1 MKHCW
6 RAASLLL
13 CALVLA
19 LALPGGAHAQGAVAG
34 AISGRVTSAEAEGI
48 AGAQI
53 TIRNQSTGLV
63 RTVVTREDGRYRVP
77 ALPIGGPYTV
87 SISAIGRAPQQR
99 GGLQVAL
106 GQDLRVDFELA
117 TQALVL
123 EGITV
128 QAQRNPVLSPT
139 NKGLGTAI
147 SDTAI
152 QRLPTLN
159 RNFTDF
165 VRLAPQVSSSGP
177 GLSGGGVNNR
187 FNNIQ
192 IDGASANDLFGL
204 GTTGQPGGQAG
215 GKSISVESV
224 KEYQI
229 LLSPFDV
236 RQGNF
241 AGLLVNA
248 VTKSG
253 TNDLTGSAY
262 YYTRNEGLAREQDYI
277 QKYEQ
282 TQYGFSLGGPILRDR
297 LHFFVNPEWQDRTVP
312 ASGPFFGQDTSAFP
326 KVLISAAQL
335 DSFTTILKGY
345 GIEPGSAGQVNNTNP
360 LGNFFGRLDLQLP
373 ELNSRMVLRH
383 NYVRAE
389 DDNFSRS
396 SSVFSLSSNGYFF
409 ESTSNS
415 TVGQLF
421 TNFSPDLYNELIVG
435 LNTIRDSRT
444 PNVRAPAITVEMG
457 TQDLRAG
464 GEVSSQGNTLD
475 QDIFEITNNLSWQR
489 GAHRLDFGFKSEFYH
504 IDNFFAQNSF
514 GTYEFPS
521 LAAFAAGN
529 PNSFTLAANPRDPK
543 GPLPHAMFDAS
554 QLSFWV
560 QDQFEPS
567 DRLSLTFGVRGD
579 RPVID
584 DRPLFTAVVD
594 SVFGRRTD
602 QVPSGNL
609 QLSPRAGFNWDVTG
623 DSRTQLRGG
632 VGVFV
637 GRPAFVLLGNAF
649 QNNGTGIALL
659 TCNGTAGRTAPKFSP
674 DPTTQP
680 TACGNGQGLASGI
693 IGQVNLV
700 DEDFRFPATLRASL
714 AFDHELPG
722 GFVASLEGLYTRA
735 SQQLFYQ
742 DINLK
747 SPGGLV
753 DAAGKPVTDRNGRT
767 MFGTIAANGTATA
780 SRVSERFTQVVD
792 VTNQSNDWAYNLTAG
807 LQRRFQGGLEMRA
820 FYTHT
825 RARDVISAT
834 SSTAQSQYRFGR
846 VLSGPHTDRSV
857 GISSFDQPHR
867 ISLSGVYNLPWDRF
881 PTSLSVIYSG
891 TSGDPFTYVYGASS
905 STRGDLNADGFNGND
920 PLYVPVNAMD
930 PNEIRFQTLTQN
942 NITYTPAQQAEAFEQ
957 FIRES
962 NCLSQQR
969 GQILKRNT
977 CRNGW
982 RNGVDVSLRQ
992 AVPTFGRQNLSFQL
1006 DVFNFLNLLNE
1017 DWGIQRNAASQSTA
1031 NLLTHVAQ
1039 SSADIR
1045 TAVPVV
1051 QFNPTF
1057 QQFLTESLS
1066 SNYQI
1071 QLSGRYSF

>member
-1 MKHCW
+1 LK
-6 RAASLLL
+6 
-13 CALVLA
+13 
-19 LALPGGAHAQGAVAG
+19 P
-34 AISGRVTSAEAEGI
+34 
-48 AGAQI
+48 
-53 TIRNQSTGLV
+53 
-63 RTVVTREDGRYRVP
+63 TR
-77 ALPIGGPYTV
+77 
-87 SISAIGRAPQQR
+87 
-99 GGLQVAL
+99 
-106 GQDLRVDFELA
+106 
-117 TQALVL
+117 
-123 EGITV
+123 
-128 QAQRNPVLSPT
+128 
-139 NKGLGTAI
+139 
-147 SDTAI
+147 
-152 QRLPTLN
+152 
-159 RNFTDF
+159 
-165 VRLAPQVSSSGP
+165 
-177 GLSGGGVNNR
+177 
-187 FNNIQ
+187 
-192 IDGASANDLFGL
+192 
-204 GTTGQPGGQAG
+204 
-215 GKSISVESV
+215 
-224 KEYQI
+224 
-229 LLSPFDV
+229 
-236 RQGNF
+236 
-241 AGLLVNA
+241 
-248 VTKSG
+248 
-253 TNDLTGSAY
+253 
-262 YYTRNEGLAREQDYI
+262 
-277 QKYEQ
+277 
-282 TQYGFSLGGPILRDR
+282 
-297 LHFFVNPEWQDRTVP
+297 
-312 ASGPFFGQDTSAFP
+312 
-326 KVLISAAQL
+326 
-335 DSFTTILKGY
+335 
-345 GIEPGSAGQVNNTNP
+345 
-360 LGNFFGRLDLQLP
+360 
-373 ELNSRMVLRH
+373 
-383 NYVRAE
+383 
-389 DDNFSRS
+389 
-396 SSVFSLSSNGYFF
+396 
-409 ESTSNS
+409 
-415 TVGQLF
+415 
-421 TNFSPDLYNELIVG
+421 
-435 LNTIRDSRT
+435 
-444 PNVRAPAITVEMG
+444 
-457 TQDLRAG
+457 
-464 GEVSSQGNTLD
+464 
-475 QDIFEITNNLSWQR
+475 
-489 GAHRLDFGFKSEFYH
+489 
-504 IDNFFAQNSF
+504 
-514 GTYEFPS
+514 
-521 LAAFAAGN
+521 
-529 PNSFTLAANPRDPK
+529 
-543 GPLPHAMFDAS
+543 
-554 QLSFWV
+554 
-560 QDQFEPS
+560 
-567 DRLSLTFGVRGD
+567 
-579 RPVID
+579 
-584 DRPLFTAVVD
+584 
-594 SVFGRRTD
+594 
-602 QVPSGNL
+602 
-609 QLSPRAGFNWDVTG
+609 G

-637 GRPAFVLLGNAF
+637 GRPAFVLLGNVF

-674 DPTTQP
+674 DPATQP

-693 IGQVNLV
+693 IGQVNLI

-722 GFVASLEGLYTRA
+722 GFVASLEGLYTQA

-753 DAAGKPVTDRNGRT
+753 DAAGNPVTDRNGRT

-857 GISSFDQPHR
+857 GISAFDQPHR

-920 PLYVPVNAMD
+920 PLYVPVNALD

-942 NITYTPAQQAEAFEQ
+942 NVTYTPVQQAEAFEQ

-1017 DWGIQRNAASQSTA
+1017 DWGIQRNAAGQSTA
-1031 NLLTHVAQ
+1031 NLLTHVGQ
-1039 SSADIR
+1039 SSADVR

-1057 QQFLTESLS
+1057 QQFLTETLS